1 MDAKGQNMP
10 KDWMGGYTWKS
21 RKRIRPCLLCACYYS
36 LEHPFPP
43 GIQKYVNP
51 LWVLDYS
58 RITVGRTRVGSNRS
72 PWLDRGP
79 NIAHLYPPKTPYWEQ
94 THAVREPRCGA
105 YIVFAGGTEAG
116 LRDLI
121 PSHQSYARFLDPE
134 GKIEPLLHQA
144 ALIGSAR
151 GEAGFDSAQAVLWE
165 IFQWLRSSTYQA
177 RETYLITE
185 PDRSAAPASG
195 LQARVE
201 AYFRTHLAEKITLA
215 QLASALHISPSLLSH
230 RYTEQTGRSPMLA
243 LIDLRIQLAKTL
255 LLHGPK
261 LSDIAARTGFYDAYH
276 LSKTFKKH
284 TGLSPNAFLRSLT
297 PRFPR
302 KG

>member
-1 MDAKGQNMP
+1 MP

-21 RKRIRPCLLCACYYS
+21 RERIRPCLLCACYYS
-36 LEHPFPP
+36 LERPSPP

-58 RITVGRTRVGSNRS
+58 RIAVGRTRVGSCRS

-79 NIAHLYPPKTPYWEQ
+79 NIAHLYPPKTPYWEE
-94 THAVREPRCGA
+94 THTVRKPRSGA

-121 PSHQSYARFLDPE
+121 PPHQSYARFLDPE
-134 GKIEPLLHQA
+134 LKIDPLFHKA
-144 ALIGSAR
+144 ASIGSSC
-151 GEAGFDSAQAVLWE
+151 GEAGFDAAQAILWE
-165 IFQWLRSSTYQA
+165 IFQCLRSAAYQA
-177 RETYLITE
+177 RETYRIAE
-185 PDRSAAPASG
+185 PDRPAAPASG
-195 LQARVE
+195 LPAQVE

-261 LSDIAARTGFYDAYH
+261 LSDIAERTGFYDAYH

-284 TGLSPNAFLRSLT
+284 TGLSPNAFLRSLAPQST
-297 PRFPR
+297 R